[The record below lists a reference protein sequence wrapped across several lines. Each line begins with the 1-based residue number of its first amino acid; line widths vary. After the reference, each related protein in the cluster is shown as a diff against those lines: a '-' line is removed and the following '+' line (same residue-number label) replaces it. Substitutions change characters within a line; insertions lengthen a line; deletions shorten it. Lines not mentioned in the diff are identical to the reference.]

1 MIFRV
6 QIYNFLETIR
16 ITFQKQLMGGKAIAK
31 LEDRY
36 NRRDICFS
44 CEFKKGYFKK
54 YYRCTSCQC
63 LISTKLIFTTS
74 ECPEGKWET
83 LDY

>member
-1 MIFRV
+1 MIFGV

-16 ITFQKQLMGGKAIAK
+16 IAFQKQLTGGKAIAK

-54 YYRCTSCQC
+54 YYPCTSCRY

-74 ECPEGKWET
+74 
-83 LDY
+83 

>member
-1 MIFRV
+1 
-6 QIYNFLETIR
+6 
-16 ITFQKQLMGGKAIAK
+16 MGEKAIAK

-36 NRRDICFS
+36 NRRDICFF

-54 YYRCTSCQC
+54 YYHCTSCQC
-63 LISTKLIFTTS
+63 FISTKLIFTTS
-74 ECPEGKWET
+74 ECPEGKWGA